1 MNRVHIIK
9 VRTVVMLRDIN
20 DFKVREA
27 TIALKTDRK
36 WVTQQQQPMRTP
48 TSSTRRLLAT
58 SLNDDFVLR
67 TSPSQDATV
76 SHMQIQELLQ
86 SEVRKEEKEKVVP
99 KYSRNETAG
108 AMDTFRSVLSSR
120 KLTQNGGRHDQISS
134 AFYTY
139 DVQATLTNLRTWG
152 LQEDLACTLCEQL
165 GKTLN
170 MFYHSTFP

>member
-1 MNRVHIIK
+1 MISGKRRSHQRLIENGLLSSSSQCERQPQAQEDCWQHRSMTTLSWEPRHPKMPQCHICRSK
-9 VRTVVMLRDIN
+9 NYCR
-20 DFKVREA
+20 A
-27 TIALKTDRK
+27 
-36 WVTQQQQPMRTP
+36 
-48 TSSTRRLLAT
+48 RLG
-58 SLNDDFVLR
+58 
-67 TSPSQDATV
+67 
-76 SHMQIQELLQ
+76 
-86 SEVRKEEKEKVVP
+86 KKKKKKVVP

-120 KLTQNGGRHDQISS
+120 KLTQNGGQRHDQISS

-139 DVQATLTNLRTWG
+139 DVQATLTNLRTRG